1 MAVSSTRD
9 KDYRQGFETVLIRRA
24 THQARARKMKGF
36 PNRGKRFAGWH
47 RTVSSAFT
55 LIELLVVIAV
65 IAILAAM
72 LLLPLSRAKMKANDV
87 VCLSN
92 ERQVYLGFRMALD
105 QANGMVLSEE
115 IREWW
120 TNRVRNPGKVSICP
134 SAPIGGGPN
143 KPTGANAF
151 FGSYCSAWNLSSG
164 DTNPVHT
171 PWAGSYGINGWL
183 IDGWVD
189 ERSFRNETQM
199 IPARTPLL
207 GDCVIHSVSPI
218 ATDLPA
224 FDLVFGLGKVN
235 SSNGLAM
242 CSFNIPRH
250 GSRPKTVPRDWPQNK
265 RLPGAINVE
274 FVDGHGEQVKLDR
287 LWEFYWHVGYQVPA
301 RRPGL

>member
-1 MAVSSTRD
+1 
-9 KDYRQGFETVLIRRA
+9 
-24 THQARARKMKGF
+24 
-36 PNRGKRFAGWH
+36 
-47 RTVSSAFT
+47 
-55 LIELLVVIAV
+55 
-65 IAILAAM
+65 
-72 LLLPLSRAKMKANDV
+72 
-87 VCLSN
+87 
-92 ERQVYLGFRMALD
+92 
-105 QANGMVLSEE
+105 MVLSEE
-115 IREWW
+115 NREWW

-171 PWAGSYGINGWL
+171 PWAGSYGVNGWL

-189 ERSFRNETQM
+189 DRSFRNETQM

-242 CSFNIPRH
+242 CFFQHSSAREQAEN
-250 GSRPKTVPRDWPQNK
+250 GSEGLAAKQTSPWRDQ
-265 RLPGAINVE
+265 
-274 FVDGHGEQVKLDR
+274 
-287 LWEFYWHVGYQVPA
+287 
-301 RRPGL
+301 RRIRGRTWRAGKA